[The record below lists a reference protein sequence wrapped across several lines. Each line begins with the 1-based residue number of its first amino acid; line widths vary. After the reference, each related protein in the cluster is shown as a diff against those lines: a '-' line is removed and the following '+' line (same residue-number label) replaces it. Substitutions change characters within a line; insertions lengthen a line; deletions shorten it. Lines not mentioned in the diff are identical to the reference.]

1 MLKFTRENL
10 ESLGKQEYDK
20 HNIKV
25 DCGEIG
31 CSQVGRILM
40 IRVKVLV
47 AAFVFDMFGF
57 HVLIPEG

>member
-1 MLKFTRENL
+1 MI
-10 ESLGKQEYDK
+10 K

-31 CSQVGRILM
+31 CNHIDQILM
-40 IRVKVLV
+40 ICVKALV
-47 AAFVFDMFGF
+47 VSFVFDMFGF